1 MLQLPKAQNDFF
13 KLSGV
18 YQKIQNWKTLYY
30 HVNQQI
36 LKTEKLEKWNVW
48 HFCLKSLSTL
58 DIFDPNHMAQL
69 LFTLVHD
76 WAFLLLQKTI
86 DWERMGAATSL
97 LKITEASKVHWL
109 K

>member
-36 LKTEKLEKWNVW
+36 LKTEKLKNEM
-48 HFCLKSLSTL
+48 FG
-58 DIFDPNHMAQL
+58 IFA
-69 LFTLVHD
+69 
-76 WAFLLLQKTI
+76 
-86 DWERMGAATSL
+86 
-97 LKITEASKVHWL
+97 
-109 K
+109 